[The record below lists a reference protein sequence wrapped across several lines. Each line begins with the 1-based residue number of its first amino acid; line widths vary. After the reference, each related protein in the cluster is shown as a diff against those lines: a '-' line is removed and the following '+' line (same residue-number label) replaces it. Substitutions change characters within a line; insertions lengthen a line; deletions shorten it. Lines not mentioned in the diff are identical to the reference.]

1 MKDQLESSP
10 TGMGVSID
18 EYRQRIGCF
27 AGVATVLSSCKVRGN
42 KSNTCRTQSKDS
54 GTLLRVIIRCVDYA
68 IKFQN
73 RCNRETRCMKLNFS
87 KKYYCRAYSFN
98 QNHLSPTFRYSRN
111 ITRVPNIQG

>member
-42 KSNTCRTQSKDS
+42 NSNSCRKQSQDS

-73 RCNRETRCMKLNFS
+73 RGNRETRWKLNFS
-87 KKYYCRAYSFN
+87 KKYYCRAYSFT
-98 QNHLSPTFRYSRN
+98 QKHFYLRFVTTSN
-111 ITRVPNIQG
+111 ITRDSNM